1 MLRSRAPFL
10 LTIIA
15 EEMGTLPGES
25 NTSSAADV
33 AIIVEDETNDPPQ
46 FNQDRYDSIK
56 SLLFIIISKFDFF
69 WNSYVAHL
77 IENAP
82 VGTALHFG
90 DGQNP
95 QVTDSDQ
102 VK

>member
-46 FNQDRYDSIK
+46 FNQDRYD
-56 SLLFIIISKFDFF
+56 
-69 WNSYVAHL
+69 L
-77 IENAP
+77 I
-82 VGTALHFG
+82 F
-90 DGQNP
+90 
-95 QVTDSDQ
+95 
-102 VK
+102 

>member
-1 MLRSRAPFL
+1 MKVYYNGNELKLSAIKGLLKVRKSLSGLNQMLRSRAPFL

-46 FNQDRYDSIK
+46 FNQDR
-56 SLLFIIISKFDFF
+56 
-69 WNSYVAHL
+69 
-77 IENAP
+77 
-82 VGTALHFG
+82 
-90 DGQNP
+90 
-95 QVTDSDQ
+95 
-102 VK
+102 